1 MKLLVCAL
9 MAGLSFGVGGAHA
22 EQLQCRLNGQPSLIT
37 LNLQPPKVI
46 HQVAGQ
52 AALSV
57 VGKANDQGVLS
68 YALPNKAA
76 YQLDHHTLAYTQVM
90 NGQTIKGQCQLI
102 AAAQP
107 KYVCGK
113 KRYCKQM
120 TSCDEAK
127 HYMTQCG
134 LDKLDSDGDGSPCE
148 NVCGD

>member
-1 MKLLVCAL
+1 MKLWMGVLLV
-9 MAGLSFGVGGAHA
+9 GLSVGSAQA

-52 AALSV
+52 VALSV
-57 VGKANDQGVLS
+57 VGKANNQGVLT
-68 YALPNKAA
+68 YVLPNKTL
-76 YQLDHHTLAYTQVM
+76 YQLNHSTLNYTQTL
-90 NGQTIKGQCQLI
+90 NNQTIQGSCQI
-102 AAAQP
+102 MAPAVKP
-107 KYVCGK
+107 RPVCGT

-127 HYMTQCG
+127 YYMTQCG